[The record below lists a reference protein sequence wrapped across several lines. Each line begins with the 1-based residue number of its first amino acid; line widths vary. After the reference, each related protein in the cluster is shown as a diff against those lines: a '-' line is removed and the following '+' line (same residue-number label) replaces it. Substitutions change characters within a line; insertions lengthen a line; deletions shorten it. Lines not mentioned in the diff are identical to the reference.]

1 MRRIRVPFVVLLV
14 SLGFAV
20 PLSAATSGERDQQAH
35 AIAALIAAGLRL
47 PAERQLAEFATAG
60 YPSDDA
66 ALAVVLRF
74 LCRERFPAS
83 SSTDQAVSDAEL
95 KRLREQIARF
105 QQNQTLSPVA
115 RAVLARGTSTST
127 DLVNA
132 IARVMHPDDAPP
144 LVPLAAEKSAHVRE
158 QVARLITVME
168 EEFRRAL
175 AVVQAHE
182 STDQTTLD
190 LPMGS
195 PQQRAAIQAV
205 VDRHLAALRPLRTGM
220 LVLREVVARGNDYG
234 IDPKPVR
241 ERVRAMFSA
250 KPPKA
255 TSASVAALIADW
267 DFAWGEIN
275 PVIGEWCGSL
285 LGDVVAL
292 GLSEVRPDEVDAI
305 QRRALALDPR
315 QQRDVRVQVE
325 VLGMQVRAMTDAMRW
340 RLQRGDRAGYADA
353 WQVWQEF
360 GQRAQQDPRLVPGRT
375 PHLGTDI
382 ARLHLIAAR
391 TAAAM
396 GNPAEAGMVLQRFI
410 ASGPTPPFDVFANHW
425 RAFLTGGVATDPVI
439 TQAMDPE
446 QAIVLARAHLDEAKA
461 TSDTQAE
468 RRQHLAAAA
477 VLRSGI
483 LGLSAQRGDERITS
497 KHLAQLYHLYVL
509 TLSRLEMRHH
519 AAIAALAGTDQALHL
534 IERLGQQK
542 QPNPWKRVT
551 ADGRITWDD
560 SRVTPMRL
568 ATDGMIIANQLK
580 VRAPGMN
587 GLYLAMIERLKRL
600 EQPGGT
606 PDLRRSEILA
616 MLEEQD
622 YEGASRAAEHLLR
635 ERPELDVWVGALRTT
650 AITAWAQRLRRDRET
665 TKADGLLAKL
675 AHDNAVL
682 LEQIRNELAQP
693 DLPPARRQEL
703 ERGLRQLGLA
713 DIDAMLV
720 RQDYDPA
727 LARLADLVAASS
739 PDDAV
744 QTTRVQERLAQ
755 VVGQWIESQ
764 RPTVTTPLPT
774 LRDMVGR
781 LEHVRST
788 LQTSVAKTG
797 TQLPVTALQRLALA
811 YHRLRSVLPAQVPS
825 GSDDALVQVVRT
837 LDRGFAESFAPTI
850 DAQTPAGNLM
860 ALGNAWQD
868 LGEQAKAIAPYE
880 QYITRIQGEQAVAE
894 FLRDRSAWLA
904 PRTEVVSTRAEFRT
918 RWNQIVASCV
928 GDGDRSPPDL
938 RAAATTMVAV
948 KADIDAAKAILG
960 AESHLRL
967 ITAVGDLDAVVR
979 KLLGVAL
986 ARQRLADCYRATGRP
1001 EAAIPH
1007 LQQLC
1012 AQEPDDQ
1019 GHRLALVLA
1028 IQASQKPSSRAD
1040 LEQARTLA
1048 AQIRDARQGTTD
1060 KVGYWEASLLV
1071 LEFSLML
1078 GEHRLVDDT
1087 LAFMGRNRS
1096 DLSRDLIA
1104 PAVTGDDQRVR
1115 RPLGTEAVTLAGRFL
1130 DLYGKAGITARPPF
1144 RIEQVAIGSTV
1155 QPLFVDSGA
1164 PAPVARTIT
1173 TPEGRS
1179 MTVYV
1184 VGATTVA
1191 PPIAP

>member
-1 MRRIRVPFVVLLV
+1 MGSIRAPFVMLLV

-35 AIAALIAAGLRL
+35 AVAALIAAGLRL

-66 ALAVVLRF
+66 TLAAVLRF
-74 LCRERFPAS
+74 LYLERFPAVVVAN
-83 SSTDQAVSDAEL
+83 QEARNAEL
-95 KRLREQIARF
+95 KHLREQVARF
-105 QQNQTLSPVA
+105 RQNRTLSAVA
-115 RAVLARGTSTST
+115 RAVFARGTGTSS
-127 DLVNA
+127 DLVNT
-132 IARVMHPDDAPP
+132 IAQVMHPDDAPP
-144 LVPLAAEKSAHVRE
+144 IVPLAAEKSQRLRE
-158 QVARLITVME
+158 QVARLIAVVE
-168 EEFRRAL
+168 DEFHQAL
-175 AVVQAHE
+175 VAVQAHDAA
-182 STDQTTLD
+182 DQQGLD
-190 LPMGS
+190 LPEGS
-195 PQQRAAIQAV
+195 GGQRAAIQAAV
-205 VDRHLAALRPLRTGM
+205 ERRMAALRPLRTGM

-234 IDPKPVR
+234 IDPKPLR

-250 KPPKA
+250 KPPKV
-255 TSASVAALIADW
+255 TSASVVALIADW

-285 LGDVVAL
+285 LGDAVAL

-315 QQRDVRVQVE
+315 QQRDVSLQVE

-340 RLQRGDRAGYADA
+340 RLQRGDRAGFADA

-375 PHLGTDI
+375 PHLGMDI

-391 TAAAM
+391 IAAAM

-425 RAFLTGGVATDPVI
+425 RAFLTGGVAPDPVI

-461 TSDTQAE
+461 TSDTQAA

-497 KHLAQLYHLYVL
+497 EHLAQLYHLYVL

-542 QPNPWKRVT
+542 QPNPWKRAT
-551 ADGRITWDD
+551 ADGRIAWDD

-580 VRAPGMN
+580 VRDPGMN

-622 YEGASRAAEHLLR
+622 YEGALREAEHLLR

-650 AITAWAQRLRRDRET
+650 AITAWAQRLRRDGET
-665 TKADGLLAKL
+665 TKADVLLAKL

-693 DLPPARRQEL
+693 DLSPARHQEL

-713 DIDAMLV
+713 DIDVMLV

-727 LARLADLVAASS
+727 LTRLAELLASS
-739 PDDAV
+739 PGDSGL
-744 QTTRVQERLAQ
+744 TTRVQERLAQ
-755 VVGQWIESQ
+755 AVGQWIESQ

-774 LRDMVGR
+774 LRDMAGR

-788 LQTSVAKTG
+788 LQTSGTKTG
-797 TQLPVTALQRLALA
+797 TPLPVTALQRLALA
-811 YHRLRSVLPAQVPS
+811 YHRLRGVLPAQVPS

-837 LDRGFAESFAPTI
+837 LDRGFAETFAPTI

-860 ALGNAWQD
+860 ALGNAWRD

-904 PRTEVVSTRAEFRT
+904 PRTAVVSTRAEFRT

-928 GDGDRSPPDL
+928 GDGDRSLPDL
-938 RAAATTMVAV
+938 RVAATMMVAV

-960 AESHLRL
+960 AEIHLRL

-986 ARQRLADCYRATGRP
+986 TRQRLADCYRATGRP

-1019 GHRLALVLA
+1019 GHCLALVLA

-1040 LEQARTLA
+1040 LEQARLLA
-1048 AQIRDARQGTTD
+1048 AQIRDEREGTTD

-1071 LEFSLML
+1071 LEFSLL
-1078 GEHRLVDDT
+1078 IGDQRLVDDT

-1096 DLSRDLIA
+1096 DLSRDLITPPVA
-1104 PAVTGDDQRVR
+1104 GDDPRVR
-1115 RPLGTEAVTLAGRFL
+1115 RPLGPESVVLAGRFL
-1130 DLYGKAGITARPPF
+1130 DLYGKVGITAHPPF
-1144 RIEQVAIGSTV
+1144 RIEQVANGLAA
-1155 QPLFVDSGA
+1155 QALFVDRGA
-1164 PAPVARTIT
+1164 PAPVARMIT
-1173 TPEGRS
+1173 TPDGQQVTAYVMDGS
-1179 MTVYV
+1179 M
-1184 VGATTVA
+1184 VA
-1191 PPIAP
+1191 PPPVP